1 MIASSLTLF
10 VGEALAHHAFSA
22 EFNANRPVLL
32 NGKITK
38 VEWLNPHTR
47 LYLDVNEPAGGM
59 TIWEL
64 ELPSPNVLIHQ
75 GWTRDSLKRGD
86 ILSVSAYLARD
97 GSHLASARR
106 IRLAD
111 GRMLETGPPADGG
124 PAK

>member
-1 MIASSLTLF
+1 MIGCSLTLL
-10 VGEALAHHAFSA
+10 VGNAHAHHAFSA
-22 EFNANRPVLL
+22 EFNADRPVLL

-38 VEWLNPHTR
+38 VEWLNPHTL
-47 LYLDVNEPAGGM
+47 LYLNVNEPAGGV
-59 TIWEL
+59 TTWEL
-64 ELPSPNVLIHQ
+64 ELPSPNGLIHQ
-75 GWTRDSLKRGD
+75 GWSRTSLKKGD

-111 GRMLETGPPADGG
+111 GRMLEIGTPGDGG